1 MTYRVTGEEEVE
13 WTRSGLLSKV
23 ASVYDPLSLAAPVIV
38 KAKIKLCELGTK
50 CLAWKDQVQ
59 GENKQWWQR
68 WFKTLVTLNNVRT
81 RRNLQQDKTNI
92 VRSQLHIFCD
102 ASEEI
107 FSGSLSEKCVQERHG
122 QNTAGNGKYE
132 ASTTEISLFQ
142 SSS

>member
-1 MTYRVTGEEEVE
+1 LAEGDFHLTNWISNSPTV
-13 WTRSGLLSKV
+13 V
-23 ASVYDPLSLAAPVIV
+23 ASLQPKKAQETAPTCDLAAD
-38 KAKIKLCELGTK
+38 E
-50 CLAWKDQVQ
+50 VQ

-68 WFKTLVTLNNVRT
+68 WFKTLITLNNVRT